1 MGPPVT
7 REDGIGLTAAA
18 SHQAG
23 TVTAAHRLLEGCLSG
38 DCQASLARCFAMG
51 LNVVVGVL
59 AGAED
64 DYAGHVRGHFAVIR
78 ELLGRVGA
86 RRWAEPELDERDVLE
101 GDMWGYSG
109 LHTVRRAAVHLAE
122 TGTLPDP
129 LEESHKAA
137 GDPLLKKAYAEFPG
151 EPAGPFDH
159 LIHHSD
165 CEGYYVPVDFGQVIV
180 DERLAGGYLGSSV
193 RLLAE
198 TRRIASALGLPEDLD
213 PDSEAVFG
221 ACDTGTQATEG
232 WQRYGIESYGCLRLI
247 QAAKHSIAT
256 GAAIA
261 FC

>member
-1 MGPPVT
+1 
-7 REDGIGLTAAA
+7 
-18 SHQAG
+18 
-23 TVTAAHRLLEGCLSG
+23 
-38 DCQASLARCFAMG
+38 MG
-51 LNVVVGVL
+51 LNIVVGIL

-64 DYAGHVRGHFAVIR
+64 EYANYVREQFAVIR
-78 ELLGRVGA
+78 ELLDRAGA
-86 RRWAEPELDERDVLE
+86 GQWAEPELDERDVLE
-101 GDMWGYSG
+101 GDMFGYSG
-109 LHTVRRAAVHLAE
+109 LHTVRRVAVHLEE
-122 TGTLPDP
+122 TRTLPGP
-129 LEESHKAA
+129 LEEAHRAA
-137 GDPLLKKAYAEFPG
+137 DDPLLTKTYAEFPG

-213 PDSEAVFG
+213 PDSAEVLD
-221 ACDTGTQATEG
+221 ACDTKAPAAEG
-232 WQRYGIESYGCLRLI
+232 WQRYGIESYGCQRLI
-247 QAAKHSIAT
+247 QAAEHSIAS

>member
-1 MGPPVT
+1 M
-7 REDGIGLTAAA
+7 GLT
-18 SHQAG
+18 
-23 TVTAAHRLLEGCLSG
+23 
-38 DCQASLARCFAMG
+38 
-51 LNVVVGVL
+51 VVVGVL
-59 AGAED
+59 AGVEGED
-64 DYAGHVRGHFAVIR
+64 AGHVRTQLAVAG
-78 ELLGRVGA
+78 ELLDRTGA
-86 RRWAEPELDERDVLE
+86 GQWAEPELDERDILA

-109 LHTVRRAAVHLAE
+109 LHTVRRVAVHLGL
-122 TGTLPDP
+122 TGTVPDP
-129 LEESHKAA
+129 LEVAHRAA
-137 GDPLLKKAYAEFPG
+137 GDPLLMQAYAEFPG

-165 CEGYYVPVDFGQVIV
+165 CEGYYMPVDFGQVIA

-213 PDSEAVFG
+213 PDSEQVFG
-221 ACDTGTQATEG
+221 ACDAGTQASEG

>member
-1 MGPPVT
+1 
-7 REDGIGLTAAA
+7 
-18 SHQAG
+18 
-23 TVTAAHRLLEGCLSG
+23 
-38 DCQASLARCFAMG
+38 MG
-51 LNVVVGVL
+51 LNVVVGIL
-59 AGAED
+59 AGAENEYA
-64 DYAGHVRGHFAVIR
+64 DYVRAQFAVIR
-78 ELLGRVGA
+78 ELLDRAGA
-86 RRWAEPELDERDVLE
+86 RQLAEPELNERDVLE

-109 LHTVRRAAVHLAE
+109 LHTVRRVAVHLAE

-129 LEESHKAA
+129 LEEAHRAA
-137 GDPLLKKAYAEFPG
+137 DDPLLRKAYAQFPG
-151 EPAGPFDH
+151 EPVGPFDH

-180 DERLAGGYLGSSV
+180 NGSLVGGYLGSSV

-198 TRRIASALGLPEDLD
+198 TCRIASALGLPEDLE
-213 PDSEAVFG
+213 PDSEEVFG
-221 ACDTGTQATEG
+221 ACDAKTPPAEG